1 MRKRCV
7 LLVIIQLLAFIC
19 SACFGGIDIDISE
32 TNSTV
37 NSGNNI
43 LHGGYVAKQGDSVFY
58 AVRNDDFFRPSGLF
72 VSKHNKKKK
81 IVSGNMIDSINIHGD
96 TIYYIKQEKTKINSV
111 DQFTLYKYKISEEKE
126 ERLLQHCDNAV
137 SIDGQ
142 IYFKVYFD
150 EIGYKK
156 ANQKMPDAG
165 ENNFIKVLNS
175 NTMEIDIVVDKP
187 VDKFTVIKD
196 KLYYQYQDQIF
207 MLDLTNKSE
216 RVLIQE
222 QSILD
227 FQISEDALYCLTYD
241 YATGISKV
249 IEVSL
254 NENNS
259 RILFSENEQLYQI
272 VMYADHL
279 YFLDNKE
286 NCYKINA
293 DGASQTLISGNC
305 SSLFAFQNALYSWH
319 NEVEQIDL
327 TKN

>member
-1 MRKRCV
+1 MRKRCG
-7 LLVIIQLLAFIC
+7 LLVMIQLLALIC

-32 TNSTV
+32 TNSTG
-37 NSGNNI
+37 NSGNSI
-43 LHGGYVAKQGDSVFY
+43 LHGGYAAKQGDSVFY
-58 AVRNDDFFRPSGLF
+58 AVRSDDFFRPSGLF

-81 IVSGNMIDSINIHGD
+81 LVSGNMIDSINIQGD
-96 TIYYIKQEKTKINSV
+96 TIYYIKQEKTKVDSI
-111 DQFTLYKYKISEEKE
+111 DQFTLYKYKISEKKE

-137 SIDGQ
+137 SRDGH

-156 ANQKMPDAG
+156 ANQNMPDAG

-175 NTMEIDIVVDKP
+175 DTMKTDIVVDKP
-187 VDKFTVIKD
+187 VDKFTVIED

-272 VMYADHL
+272 IKCADRL
-279 YFLDNKE
+279 YFLDRNE

-293 DGASQTLISGNC
+293 DGTSQTLIAENC
-305 SSLFAFQNALYSWH
+305 SSLFAFQSVLYSWH
-319 NEVEQIDL
+319 NVAEQIDM

>member
-7 LLVIIQLLAFIC
+7 LLVMIQLLAFIC

-32 TNSTV
+32 TNSTG

-58 AVRNDDFFRPSGLF
+58 AVRSDDFFRPSGLF

-81 IVSGNMIDSINIHGD
+81 IVSGNMIDFINIQGD
-96 TIYYIKQEKTKINSV
+96 TIYYIKQEKTKIDSV
-111 DQFTLYKYKISEEKE
+111 DQFTLYKYKISEKKE

-137 SIDGQ
+137 SRDGH

-156 ANQKMPDAG
+156 ANQDMPDGG

-175 NTMEIDIVVDKP
+175 DTMETDIVVDKP
-187 VDKFTVIKD
+187 VDKFTVIED
-196 KLYYQYQDQIF
+196 KLYYQYQDRIF

-227 FQISEDALYCLTYD
+227 FQISKDALYCLTYD

-259 RILFSENEQLYQI
+259 RILFSKNEQLYQI

-293 DGASQTLISGNC
+293 DGTSQTLIAENC
-305 SSLFAFQNALYSWH
+305 SSLFAFQSVLYSWH
-319 NEVEQIDL
+319 NVAEQIDM

>member
-7 LLVIIQLLAFIC
+7 LLVMIQLLAFIC

-32 TNSTV
+32 TNSTG

-43 LHGGYVAKQGDSVFY
+43 LHGGYVAKQGNSVFY
-58 AVRNDDFFRPSGLF
+58 AVRSDDFFRPSGLF

-81 IVSGNMIDSINIHGD
+81 IVSGNMIDFINIQGD
-96 TIYYIKQEKTKINSV
+96 TIYYIKQEKTKIDSV
-111 DQFTLYKYKISEEKE
+111 DQFTLYKYKISEKKE

-137 SIDGQ
+137 SRDGH

-156 ANQKMPDAG
+156 ANQDMPDGG

-175 NTMEIDIVVDKP
+175 DTMETDIVVDKP
-187 VDKFTVIKD
+187 VDKFTVIED
-196 KLYYQYQDQIF
+196 KLYYQYQDRIF

-227 FQISEDALYCLTYD
+227 FQISKDALYCLTYD

-259 RILFSENEQLYQI
+259 RILFSKNEQLYQI

-293 DGASQTLISGNC
+293 DGTSQTLIAENC
-305 SSLFAFQNALYSWH
+305 SSLFAFQSVLYSWH
-319 NEVEQIDL
+319 NVAEQIDM